1 MKIQKNK
8 KLAIIFIGLVLLV
21 SCPVYAR
28 DFFVAT
34 NGSDNNPGTL
44 TKPFATIERA
54 RDEVR
59 KLVASGLKEN
69 ATVFFRGGTYLL
81 DSTVVFGLADS
92 GSKDFTITY
101 SSFPG
106 ETPVFSGG
114 VVLNG
119 WRKLKDM
126 GSFPEVARGK
136 IWVTDLPGTKG
147 GKWRFH
153 ALFENGTL
161 LPRACSEGFRPLGGF
176 DPDDNKDFWVVT
188 FAPPEIK
195 SLLRFPKGALRN
207 WPNLDDIEIKISA
220 WGPWTMNMLV
230 LKSVNEKTCEATT
243 TIPATYPMDP
253 ISGGMK
259 PLRPEEGD
267 LLLKSAWVENVPEA
281 LDEQGEWVLNT
292 HEGRLYLW
300 PIGDSP
306 GKNITAPLL
315 TELIRV
321 EGKVDA
327 KGPIDIPVTNL
338 VFRGLTFINGDR
350 DVWTAS
356 DAGIQHDWEMYDK
369 ATALLRFRATE
380 HCLVDECHFTAS
392 GGTGLRFDLHSRYN
406 KVQRCLFDHLGQSGV
421 FICGY
426 GPGVKDVSNHN
437 EVINNHIHDL
447 GEIYWHSHGIIIW
460 QSSENHVANNLI
472 HDMPRKAILCAGVRD
487 MHFDPQFRD
496 NRECSRLIRWD
507 EIGGART
514 FDYIIPFLHV
524 RNNVIEKN
532 MIYRILGKMADG
544 GGINLTGIGE
554 GNIVRQNIIHDILN
568 NRADAA
574 IRLDGSAQGVLISE
588 NLIYDCTLPAINPG
602 NRVNFIENN
611 IMVDNSTRR
620 WPNQTG
626 HFMFGEGAQGRY
638 QRNIIYNTSES
649 VKYLLD
655 MRGATL
661 NQFDAD
667 FNIFYSSKNP
677 EGSALFVENLKKQG
691 KDQVL
696 PEGKSIRNQHT
707 FSVDPMFV
715 DAEKKNFR
723 LRPDSPAWKLGFKS
737 IDFENTGLTPDFPER
752 YR

>member
-1 MKIQKNK
+1 
-8 KLAIIFIGLVLLV
+8 
-21 SCPVYAR
+21 
-28 DFFVAT
+28 VAP
-34 NGSDNNPGTL
+34 NGSDANSGSL
-44 TKPFATIERA
+44 KKPFATIDRA

-59 KLVASGLKEN
+59 KLVAAGLQEDV
-69 ATVFFRGGTYLL
+69 TVFFRGGTYVL
-81 DSTVVFGLADS
+81 DHTVVFGLTDS
-92 GSKDFTITY
+92 GNSDHTITY
-101 SSFPG
+101 AAYPG

-114 VVLNG
+114 VTITG
-119 WRKLKDM
+119 WTRLGD
-126 GSFPEVARGK
+126 SSAFPPAAQGK
-136 IWVTDLPGTKG
+136 VWVTDLPGTKG

-153 ALFENGTL
+153 ALFDNGAL
-161 LPRACSEGFRPLGGF
+161 LPRSCSEGFRPPPGF
-176 DPDDNKDFWVVT
+176 DPNDDKDFGVVT
-188 FAPPEIK
+188 FASPEIK

-207 WPNLDDIEIKISA
+207 WPNLEDVEIKIAA

-230 LKSVNEKTCEATT
+230 LKSVDTEKGEAIT

-259 PLRPEEGD
+259 PLKPEEGD

-281 LDEQGEWVLNT
+281 LDQPGEWVLNT
-292 HEGRLYLW
+292 REGRLYLW
-300 PIGDSP
+300 PKGDSP
-306 GKNITAPLL
+306 GENITAPRL

-327 KGPIDIPVTNL
+327 MGPVDIPVTNL
-338 VFRGLTFINGDR
+338 VFRGLTFTHGDR

-356 DAGIQHDWEMYDK
+356 DAGIQHDWEMFDK

-392 GGTGLRFDLHSRYN
+392 GGTGVRFDLHSQYN
-406 KVQRCLFDHLGQSGV
+406 TVQRSLFDHLGQVGI

-426 GPGVKDVSNHN
+426 GPGVKDVSHHN

-460 QSSENHVANNLI
+460 QSSENRVANNLI

-514 FDYIIPFLHV
+514 FDYIVPFLHV
-524 RNNVIEKN
+524 RNNVIEEN
-532 MIYRILGKMADG
+532 MIYRILGKGADG
-544 GGINLTGIGE
+544 GGINLTGVSE
-554 GNIVRQNIIHDILN
+554 GNIIRRNIIHDIVN

-574 IRLDGSAQGVLISE
+574 IRLDGSAQGTLISE

-638 QRNIIYNTSES
+638 QHNIIYNTSAS

-661 NQFDAD
+661 SQFDAD
-667 FNIFYSSKNP
+667 YNIFYSAANP
-677 EGSALFVENLKKQG
+677 EGSSAFVENLKNQG
-691 KDQVL
+691 INQVL
-696 PEGKSIRNQHT
+696 PPGKSARLRKAISADPL
-707 FSVDPMFV
+707 FVDPARK
-715 DAEKKNFR
+715 DFR
-723 LRPDSPAWKLGFKS
+723 LRPDSPAWKLGFKP
-737 IDFENTGLTPDFPER
+737 IDFESVGLTASFPER